1 MIYLDNA
8 ASTKPRKEV
17 IEEMIRVMNNE
28 YANPDAIHEYAH
40 KTLLNMKNQK
50 EKMARL
56 LGLNSKEIYFTAGGS
71 DGNNIII
78 QGIVEANSRNKK
90 HLITTKIEHSSVYE
104 IFRNYEKEG
113 YEVDYLDVS
122 EYGEVDV
129 EQLERLIREDTI
141 LVSIIAV
148 NSEIGIIQ
156 DLEKISK
163 IIKNKNK
170 EAYFH
175 TDFVQGLG
183 HTKVDFSKLE
193 IDAITITSH
202 KINGP
207 KGIGAIYINKNVK
220 IKEIMYGT
228 NKENGIIKRTLPT
241 ELIFGFIKAI
251 EMAYNNYEKE
261 VKYIYELKKYFIEQL
276 KKNIDKIR
284 INSLLELEKS
294 TPTILN
300 VSFGGVKGEVLTSFL
315 GMYEIYVSTG
325 SACSSRRGNSRIIES
340 LGVPNEQVEGAIRF
354 SFSIDNTV
362 EEVDIVI
369 QKLIECVTQIRMM
382 KY

>member
-362 EEVDIVI
+362 EEVDVVI
-369 QKLIECVTQIRMM
+369 QKLIECVAQIRMM
-382 KY
+382 K

>member
-228 NKENGIIKRTLPT
+228 NKENGMVKRTLPT

-251 EMAYNNYEKE
+251 EIAYNNYEKE
-261 VKYIYELKKYFIEQL
+261 VKSIYELKKYFIEQL
-276 KKNIDKIR
+276 KENIDKIR

-382 KY
+382 K

>member
-56 LGLNSKEIYFTAGGS
+56 LGLNSKEMYFTAGGS

-170 EAYFH
+170 ETYFH

-228 NKENGIIKRTLPT
+228 NKENGMVKRTLPT
-241 ELIFGFIKAI
+241 ELIFGFMKAI
-251 EMAYNNYEKE
+251 EIAYNNYEKE

-276 KKNIDKIR
+276 KENIDKIR

-300 VSFGGVKGEVLTSFL
+300 VSFVGVKGEVLTSFL

-382 KY
+382 K

>member
-56 LGLNSKEIYFTAGGS
+56 LGLNSKEMYFTAGGS

-170 EAYFH
+170 EKYFH

-251 EMAYNNYEKE
+251 EIAYNNYEKE
-261 VKYIYELKKYFIEQL
+261 VKSIYELKKYFIEQL

-382 KY
+382 K

>member
-56 LGLNSKEIYFTAGGS
+56 LGLNSKEMYFTAGGS

-261 VKYIYELKKYFIEQL
+261 VKSIYELKKYFIEQL
-276 KKNIDKIR
+276 KENIDKIR

-362 EEVDIVI
+362 EEVDVVI
-369 QKLIECVTQIRMM
+369 QKLIECVAQIRMM
-382 KY
+382 K

>member
-17 IEEMIRVMNNE
+17 IDEMIRVMNNE

-56 LGLNSKEIYFTAGGS
+56 LGLNSKEMYFTSGGS

-170 EAYFH
+170 ETYFH

-183 HTKVDFSKLE
+183 HTKVEFSKLE

-228 NKENGIIKRTLPT
+228 NKENGMVKRTLPT
-241 ELIFGFIKAI
+241 ELIFGFMKAI
-251 EMAYNNYEKE
+251 EIAYNNYEKE

-276 KKNIDKIR
+276 KENIDKIR

-300 VSFGGVKGEVLTSFL
+300 VSFVGVKGEVLTSFL

-354 SFSIDNTV
+354 SFSIENTV

-382 KY
+382 K

>member
-71 DGNNIII
+71 DGNNITI

-170 EAYFH
+170 ETYFH

-183 HTKVDFSKLE
+183 HTKVEFSKLE

-228 NKENGIIKRTLPT
+228 NKENGMVKRTLPT
-241 ELIFGFIKAI
+241 ELIFGFMKAI
-251 EMAYNNYEKE
+251 EIAYNNYEKE

-276 KKNIDKIR
+276 KENIDKIR
-284 INSLLELEKS
+284 INSFLELEKS

-382 KY
+382 K

>member
-56 LGLNSKEIYFTAGGS
+56 LGLNSKEMYFTAGGS

-170 EAYFH
+170 ETYFH

-261 VKYIYELKKYFIEQL
+261 VKSIYELKKYFIEQL

-382 KY
+382 K

>member
-56 LGLNSKEIYFTAGGS
+56 LGLNSKEMYFTAGGS

-170 EAYFH
+170 ETYFH

-251 EMAYNNYEKE
+251 EIAYNNYEKE
-261 VKYIYELKKYFIEQL
+261 VKSIYELKKYFIEQL

-382 KY
+382 K

>member
-56 LGLNSKEIYFTAGGS
+56 LGLNSKEMYFTAGGS

-170 EAYFH
+170 ETYFH

-228 NKENGIIKRTLPT
+228 NKENGMVKRTLPT

-251 EMAYNNYEKE
+251 EIAYNNYEKE
-261 VKYIYELKKYFIEQL
+261 VKSIYELKKYFIEQL

-362 EEVDIVI
+362 EEVDVVI

-382 KY
+382 K

>member
-71 DGNNIII
+71 DGNNITI

-170 EAYFH
+170 ETYFH

-183 HTKVDFSKLE
+183 HTKVEFSKLE

-228 NKENGIIKRTLPT
+228 NKENGMVKRTLPT
-241 ELIFGFIKAI
+241 ELIFGFMKAI
-251 EMAYNNYEKE
+251 EIAYNNYEKE

-382 KY
+382 K

>member
-56 LGLNSKEIYFTAGGS
+56 LGLNSKEMYFTAGGS

-170 EAYFH
+170 ETYFH

-228 NKENGIIKRTLPT
+228 NKENGMVKRTLPT

-251 EMAYNNYEKE
+251 EIAYNNYEKE
-261 VKYIYELKKYFIEQL
+261 VKYIYELKKYFI
-276 KKNIDKIR
+276 
-284 INSLLELEKS
+284 
-294 TPTILN
+294 
-300 VSFGGVKGEVLTSFL
+300 
-315 GMYEIYVSTG
+315 
-325 SACSSRRGNSRIIES
+325 
-340 LGVPNEQVEGAIRF
+340 
-354 SFSIDNTV
+354 
-362 EEVDIVI
+362 
-369 QKLIECVTQIRMM
+369 
-382 KY
+382 

>member
-228 NKENGIIKRTLPT
+228 NKENGMVKRTLPT

-251 EMAYNNYEKE
+251 EIAYNNYEKE

-276 KKNIDKIR
+276 KENIDKIR

-382 KY
+382 K

>member
-17 IEEMIRVMNNE
+17 IEEMVRVMNNE

-78 QGIVEANSRNKK
+78 QGIVEANSRNRK

-122 EYGEVDV
+122 EYGEVDA
-129 EQLERLIREDTI
+129 EQLARLIREDTI

-170 EAYFH
+170 ETYFH

-193 IDAITITSH
+193 VDAITITSH

-207 KGIGAIYINKNVK
+207 KGIGAIYVNKNVK

-228 NKENGIIKRTLPT
+228 NKENGMVKRTLPT
-241 ELIFGFIKAI
+241 ELIFGFMKAI
-251 EMAYNNYEKE
+251 EIAHNNYEKE

-300 VSFGGVKGEVLTSFL
+300 VSFEGVKGEVLTSFL

-382 KY
+382 K

>member
-71 DGNNIII
+71 DGNNITI

-170 EAYFH
+170 ETYFH

-183 HTKVDFSKLE
+183 HTKVEFSKLE

-228 NKENGIIKRTLPT
+228 NKENGMVKRTLPT
-241 ELIFGFIKAI
+241 ELIFGFMKAI
-251 EMAYNNYEKE
+251 EIAYNNYEKE

-276 KKNIDKIR
+276 KENIDKIR

-300 VSFGGVKGEVLTSFL
+300 VSFVGVKGEVLTSFL

-354 SFSIDNTV
+354 SFSIENTV

-382 KY
+382 K

>member
-56 LGLNSKEIYFTAGGS
+56 LGLNSKEMYFTAGGS

-170 EAYFH
+170 ETYFH

-228 NKENGIIKRTLPT
+228 NKENGMVKRTLPT

-251 EMAYNNYEKE
+251 EIAYNNYEKE
-261 VKYIYELKKYFIEQL
+261 VKSIYELKKYFIEQL

-369 QKLIECVTQIRMM
+369 QKLIECVAQIRMM
-382 KY
+382 K

>member
-183 HTKVDFSKLE
+183 HTKVD
-193 IDAITITSH
+193 AITITSH

-207 KGIGAIYINKNVK
+207 KGIGAIYVNKNVK

-362 EEVDIVI
+362 EEVDVVI

-382 KY
+382 K

>member
-56 LGLNSKEIYFTAGGS
+56 LGLNSKEMYFTAGGS

-228 NKENGIIKRTLPT
+228 NKENGMVKRTLPT

-251 EMAYNNYEKE
+251 EIAYNNYEKE
-261 VKYIYELKKYFIEQL
+261 VKSIYELKKYFIEQL
-276 KKNIDKIR
+276 KENIDKIR

-362 EEVDIVI
+362 EEVDVVI
-369 QKLIECVTQIRMM
+369 QKLIECVAQIRMM
-382 KY
+382 K

>member
-56 LGLNSKEIYFTAGGS
+56 LGLNSKEMYFTAGGS

-170 EAYFH
+170 ETYFH

-193 IDAITITSH
+193 VDAITITSH

-228 NKENGIIKRTLPT
+228 NKENGMVKRTLPT

-251 EMAYNNYEKE
+251 EIAYNNYEKE
-261 VKYIYELKKYFIEQL
+261 VKSIYELKKYFIEQL

-382 KY
+382 K

>member
-170 EAYFH
+170 ETYFH

-261 VKYIYELKKYFIEQL
+261 VKSIYELKKYFIEQL

-382 KY
+382 K

>member
-170 EAYFH
+170 ETYFH

-362 EEVDIVI
+362 EEVDVVI
-369 QKLIECVTQIRMM
+369 QKLIECVAQIRMM
-382 KY
+382 K

>member
-56 LGLNSKEIYFTAGGS
+56 LGLNSKEMYFTAGGS

-228 NKENGIIKRTLPT
+228 NKENGMVKRTLPT

-251 EMAYNNYEKE
+251 EIAYNNYEKE
-261 VKYIYELKKYFIEQL
+261 VKSIYELKKYFIEQL

-362 EEVDIVI
+362 EEVDVVI
-369 QKLIECVTQIRMM
+369 QKLIECVAQIRMM
-382 KY
+382 K

>member
-56 LGLNSKEIYFTAGGS
+56 LGLNSKEMYFTAGGS

-170 EAYFH
+170 ETYFH

-228 NKENGIIKRTLPT
+228 NKENGMVKRTLPT

-251 EMAYNNYEKE
+251 EIAYNNYEKE
-261 VKYIYELKKYFIEQL
+261 VKSIYELKKYFIEQL

-354 SFSIDNTV
+354 SFSIENTV

-382 KY
+382 K

>member
-251 EMAYNNYEKE
+251 EIAYNNYEKE
-261 VKYIYELKKYFIEQL
+261 VKSIYELKKYFIEQL

-362 EEVDIVI
+362 EEVDVVI
-369 QKLIECVTQIRMM
+369 QKLIECVAQIRMM
-382 KY
+382 K

>member
-170 EAYFH
+170 ETYFH

-228 NKENGIIKRTLPT
+228 NKENGMVKRTLPT

-382 KY
+382 K

>member
-56 LGLNSKEIYFTAGGS
+56 LGLNSKEMYFTAGGS

-170 EAYFH
+170 ETYFH

-228 NKENGIIKRTLPT
+228 NKENGMVKRTLPT

-251 EMAYNNYEKE
+251 EIAYNNYEKE
-261 VKYIYELKKYFIEQL
+261 VKSIYELKKYFIEQL
-276 KKNIDKIR
+276 KENIDKIR

-369 QKLIECVTQIRMM
+369 QKLIECVAQIRMM
-382 KY
+382 K

>member
-56 LGLNSKEIYFTAGGS
+56 LGLNSKEMYFTAGGS

-170 EAYFH
+170 ETYFH

-228 NKENGIIKRTLPT
+228 NKENGMVKRTLPT

-251 EMAYNNYEKE
+251 EIAYNNYEKE
-261 VKYIYELKKYFIEQL
+261 VKSIYELKKYFIEQL

-315 GMYEIYVSTG
+315 WMYEIYVSTG

-369 QKLIECVTQIRMM
+369 QKLIECVTHIIMM
-382 KY
+382 K

>member
-228 NKENGIIKRTLPT
+228 NKENGMVKRTLPT

-251 EMAYNNYEKE
+251 EIAYNNYEKE
-261 VKYIYELKKYFIEQL
+261 VKSIYELKKYFIEQL

-362 EEVDIVI
+362 EEVDVVI
-369 QKLIECVTQIRMM
+369 QKLIECVAQIRMM
-382 KY
+382 K

>member
-170 EAYFH
+170 ETYFH

-228 NKENGIIKRTLPT
+228 NKENGMVKRTLPT

-276 KKNIDKIR
+276 KENIDKIR

-382 KY
+382 K

>member
-56 LGLNSKEIYFTAGGS
+56 LGLNSKEMYFTAGGS

-170 EAYFH
+170 ETYFH

-228 NKENGIIKRTLPT
+228 NKENGMVKRTLPT

-251 EMAYNNYEKE
+251 EIAYNNYEKE
-261 VKYIYELKKYFIEQL
+261 VKSIYELKKYFIEQL
-276 KKNIDKIR
+276 KENIDKIR

-294 TPTILN
+294 TPTIVN

-382 KY
+382 K

>member
-56 LGLNSKEIYFTAGGS
+56 LGLNSKEMYFTAGGS

-261 VKYIYELKKYFIEQL
+261 VKSIYELKKYFIEQL
-276 KKNIDKIR
+276 KENIDKIR

-382 KY
+382 K

>member
-56 LGLNSKEIYFTAGGS
+56 LGLNSKEMYFTAGGS

-122 EYGEVDV
+122 EYGEVDA
-129 EQLERLIREDTI
+129 EQLARLIREDTI

-170 EAYFH
+170 ETYFH

-228 NKENGIIKRTLPT
+228 NKENGMVKRTLPT

-251 EMAYNNYEKE
+251 EIAYNNYEKE
-261 VKYIYELKKYFIEQL
+261 VKSIYELKKYFIEQL

-382 KY
+382 K

>member
-228 NKENGIIKRTLPT
+228 NKENGMVKRTLPT

-251 EMAYNNYEKE
+251 EIAYNNYEKE
-261 VKYIYELKKYFIEQL
+261 VKSIYELKKYFIEQL
-276 KKNIDKIR
+276 KENIDKIR

-362 EEVDIVI
+362 EEVDVVI
-369 QKLIECVTQIRMM
+369 QKLIECVAQIRMM
-382 KY
+382 K

>member
-56 LGLNSKEIYFTAGGS
+56 LGLNSKEMYFTAGGS

-261 VKYIYELKKYFIEQL
+261 VKSIYELKKYFIEQL

-382 KY
+382 K

>member
-56 LGLNSKEIYFTAGGS
+56 LGLNSKEMYFTAGGS

-78 QGIVEANSRNKK
+78 QGIVEANSRNRK

-170 EAYFH
+170 ETYFH

-228 NKENGIIKRTLPT
+228 NKENGMVKRTLPT

-251 EMAYNNYEKE
+251 EIAYNNYEKE
-261 VKYIYELKKYFIEQL
+261 VKSIYELKKYFIEQL

-382 KY
+382 K

>member
-170 EAYFH
+170 ETYFH

-276 KKNIDKIR
+276 KENIDKIR

-362 EEVDIVI
+362 EEVDVVI

-382 KY
+382 K

>member
-71 DGNNIII
+71 DGNNITI

-170 EAYFH
+170 ETYFH

-228 NKENGIIKRTLPT
+228 NKENGMVKRTLPT
-241 ELIFGFIKAI
+241 ELIFGFMKAI
-251 EMAYNNYEKE
+251 EIAYNNYEKE

-300 VSFGGVKGEVLTSFL
+300 VSFVGVKGEVLTSFL

-382 KY
+382 K

>member
-56 LGLNSKEIYFTAGGS
+56 LGLNSKEMYFTAGGS

-170 EAYFH
+170 ETYFH

-228 NKENGIIKRTLPT
+228 NKENGMVKRTLPT

-251 EMAYNNYEKE
+251 EIAYNNYEKE
-261 VKYIYELKKYFIEQL
+261 VKSIYELKKYFIEQL
-276 KKNIDKIR
+276 KENIDKIR
-284 INSLLELEKS
+284 INSFLELEKS

-382 KY
+382 K

>member
-71 DGNNIII
+71 DGNNITI

-170 EAYFH
+170 ETYFH

-183 HTKVDFSKLE
+183 HTKVEFSKLE

-228 NKENGIIKRTLPT
+228 NKENGMVKRTLPT
-241 ELIFGFIKAI
+241 ELIFGFMKAI
-251 EMAYNNYEKE
+251 EIAYNNYEKE

-276 KKNIDKIR
+276 KENIDKIR
-284 INSLLELEKS
+284 INSFLELEKS
-294 TPTILN
+294 TSTILN

-354 SFSIDNTV
+354 SFSIENTV

-382 KY
+382 K